1 MMTACKESISEICL
15 DIAVYALRDVG
26 DEVMWFIR
34 DLGQAGKELPE
45 EFDVTGDGW
54 KEAERRIDDAC
65 AARDLETLCNA
76 CSEYRQR
83 AARFLNAWRV
93 KLGMPSKELGF

>member
-1 MMTACKESISEICL
+1 MAESVSKACL

-26 DEVMWFIR
+26 DQVTLFIR
-34 DLGQAGKELPE
+34 DLGLAGKELPD

-54 KEAERRIDDAC
+54 KEAERRIDAAC
-65 AARDLETLCNA
+65 AARDLDALCSA

-83 AARFLNAWRV
+83 AERFLNAWRK
-93 KLGMPSKELGF
+93 KLAMPTREAL